1 MHSKWIQTL
10 KVLGAVLLALVVLDL
25 FCAWYYA
32 PTSYLLDP
40 DRATDLIRQPDA
52 FTSRATEGFASM
64 RMDDQGYNNAVLPGD
79 EGIFVLMMGSSHT
92 EALNVPQD
100 QNAAAQLQALL
111 SEAGY
116 SGAVYNIGISSH
128 TFARNA
134 ANLPRALK
142 KFQPTGYVVIET
154 ADVLMFTAAVHA
166 ARDDIMEPLP
176 QTDSPLPAWLT
187 NRPLA
192 ATLYRQWGN
201 LTSEEEEQVDTS
213 YIPPDILERYQQA
226 LTELFVQ
233 MRTEADAAGVEL
245 IFYYHPHLA
254 LTESGK
260 AEPMTQQ
267 QCLGA
272 FSAACQEAGI
282 PFLDLSETFLAAYEA
297 DFTLPHGFVNTSP
310 GKGHLNADGHAM
322 IARALFEFIEE
333 KEAAR

>member
-1 MHSKWIQTL
+1 MHSRWIRIL
-10 KVLGAVLLALVVLDL
+10 KVLGAVFLALAVLDL
-25 FCAWYYA
+25 FCAWYYN
-32 PTSYLLDP
+32 PTSYLRDP
-40 DRATDLIRQPDA
+40 DRATDLIRQPEA

-64 RMDDQGYNNAVLPGD
+64 RMDAQGYNNASVPD
-79 EGIFVLMMGSSHT
+79 ENIFVLMMGSSHT

-100 QNAAAQLQALL
+100 QNASAQLQVLL

-116 SGAVYNIGISSH
+116 PGAVYNIGISSH

-134 ANLPRALK
+134 ANLPRALE
-142 KFQPTGYVVIET
+142 KFQPTGYVVVET

-166 ARDDIMEPLP
+166 ARDDVMDLLP
-176 QTDSPLPAWLT
+176 ETDSPLPAWLT

-201 LTSEEEEQVDTS
+201 LTSEEEEQIDTS
-213 YIPPDILERYQQA
+213 YIPPDILQRYQQA
-226 LTELFVQ
+226 LTELFLQ

-254 LTESGK
+254 LTGDGG
-260 AEPMTQQ
+260 AETMTQR

-282 PFLDLSETFLAAYEA
+282 TFLDLSETFLQAYEA
-297 DFTLPHGFVNTSP
+297 DYTLPHGFVNTSP
-310 GKGHLNADGHAM
+310 GTGHLNADGHAI
-322 IARALFEFIEE
+322 IARALFETIAE
-333 KEAAR
+333 KEAAK